1 MVTPEN
7 VSGGEGL
14 SLQCTCLASL
24 RLWFCLFCL
33 HSRSRSSWTSFLE
46 LLSLRQSQTA
56 QGAQCLEEAIHLIL
70 ESSSIDSL
78 KACGT
83 DLYTT
88 PHLLPMPRPLSPTFR
103 PPKKKKKTCPMR
115 EICSTRPQELFQAC
129 YLWQL
134 HNTIMMWIRKVLP
147 LSHFPSSRYSFLL
160 RELCCM
166 ALACLWNLIAGN
178 TNPCMLQR
186 LPTCIWHSTL
196 KRKHFVLITLPSMNH
211 CYDFSGFTLRTY
223 LSTRPFSATASAAH

>member
-46 LLSLRQSQTA
+46 LLSPRQSQTA

-103 PPKKKKKTCPMR
+103 PPKKKTKHAPCVK
-115 EICSTRPQELFQAC
+115 S
-129 YLWQL
+129 
-134 HNTIMMWIRKVLP
+134 VLP
-147 LSHFPSSRYSFLL
+147 DLKNYFKPATYDNFTTPLWCELGRFFLFPTF
-160 RELCCM
+160 
-166 ALACLWNLIAGN
+166 
-178 TNPCMLQR
+178 P
-186 LPTCIWHSTL
+186 LPDI
-196 KRKHFVLITLPSMNH
+196 PS
-211 CYDFSGFTLRTY
+211 Y
-223 LSTRPFSATASAAH
+223 LESCVAWR